1 MPRKRPALAPNAEPI
16 VRNTRAKTIE
26 ALEAKSVADEK
37 TIRDLEAH
45 KKWASAIRQKHDQ
58 RFREDKERIAKLLLD
73 VSEGERVYVE
83 LTDVKKKMADAAVAV
98 QENAV
103 ALHQKV
109 VELYR
114 KHTTIDLQLQEVQG
128 RALDLMKELKTLRT
142 QLGIII
148 EV

>member
-1 MPRKRPALAPNAEPI
+1 MPH
-16 VRNTRAKTIE
+16 TRAKTIE

-37 TIRDLEAH
+37 KIRKLEAH
-45 KKWASAIRQKHDQ
+45 KKWNFAIRKVN
-58 RFREDKERIAKLLLD
+58 FKCKREDKEQIAKLCLD
-73 VSEGERVYVE
+73 V
-83 LTDVKKKMADAAVAV
+83 TDVKKKMADAAVAV

-128 RALDLMKELKTLRT
+128 RALDLMKELKTLKT

>member
-1 MPRKRPALAPNAEPI
+1 MPH
-16 VRNTRAKTIE
+16 TRAKTIE

-37 TIRDLEAH
+37 KIRDLEAH
-45 KKWASAIRQKHDQ
+45 KKWASAIRKAHDK
-58 RFREDKERIAKLLLD
+58 RKREDKERIAKLLLD
-73 VSEGERVYVE
+73 VSERERVCVE

-128 RALDLMKELKTLRT
+128 RALDLMKELKTLKT
-142 QLGIII
+142 QLGTII

>member
-1 MPRKRPALAPNAEPI
+1 MPH
-16 VRNTRAKTIE
+16 TRAKTIE

-37 TIRDLEAH
+37 KIKALEAH
-45 KKWASAIRQKHDQ
+45 KKWAFAIQKANFK
-58 RFREDKERIAKLLLD
+58 RKREDKARIAKLRLD
-73 VSEGERVYVE
+73 V
-83 LTDVKKKMADAAVAV
+83 TDVKKKMADAAAAV

-103 ALHQKV
+103 AIQQKV

-128 RALDLMKELKTLRT
+128 RALDLMKELKTLKT
-142 QLGIII
+142 QLGTII

>member
-1 MPRKRPALAPNAEPI
+1 MPH
-16 VRNTRAKTIE
+16 TRAKTIE

-37 TIRDLEAH
+37 KIRKLEAH
-45 KKWASAIRQKHDQ
+45 KKWNFAIRKVNFK
-58 RFREDKERIAKLLLD
+58 RKREDEARIAKLRLE
-73 VSEGERVYVE
+73 VS
-83 LTDVKKKMADAAVAV
+83 DVKKKMADAAVAV

-103 ALHQKV
+103 AIQQKV

-128 RALDLMKELKTLRT
+128 RALDLMKELKTLKT